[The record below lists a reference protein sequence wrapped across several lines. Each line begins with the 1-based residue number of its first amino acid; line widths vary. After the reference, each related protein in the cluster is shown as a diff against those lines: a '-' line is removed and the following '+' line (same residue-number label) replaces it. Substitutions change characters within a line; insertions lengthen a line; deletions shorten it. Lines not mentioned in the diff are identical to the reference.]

1 LEHRVSGLERDRATR
16 VVYLHMAVFGYWLYA
31 FGPVVPLLRQDQ
43 GLSRSVAGLH
53 GTALAAGS
61 VLAGV
66 VGAALVTR
74 FGRAGV
80 MRAGLVGLAAAVLL
94 ITSATAL
101 PVTLLGALVGGTLGS
116 LLVNTHSP
124 VLSDHHEL
132 AGPAAINEAN
142 ALAAATGVLSPLVL
156 GTSVALGLG
165 WRVALLGVVPLVV
178 IGLLYSRGVRLPDAR
193 PPTGLPPG
201 ARARLPRRYWVSWT
215 VLVLCIAV
223 EFSMTVWASELLR
236 ERVGMS
242 AGAAAGSIGLL
253 VLGMSV
259 GRLVGG
265 RLALRLPVDTLLAGS
280 LLVTAVGFAAFWLGR
295 TPWVAVVGLLVVG
308 LGVAT
313 QFPLAVTRAIAAARG
328 LADVAT
334 ARGSLGAGLA
344 IGAAPFALGILAD
357 RVGTH
362 VAYLVVPA
370 LLLLAGSVLVADRLY
385 DRWQGVARQRRHSPS
400 R

>member
-1 LEHRVSGLERDRATR
+1 VTALERDRTTR
-16 VVYLHMAVFGYWLYA
+16 VVYVHMAVFGYWLYA

-43 GLSRSVAGLH
+43 GVSRTVSGLH

-61 VLAGV
+61 VLAGL
-66 VGAALVTR
+66 VGTALVAR
-74 FGRAGV
+74 LGRAGV
-80 MRAGLVGLAAAVLL
+80 MRAGLAGLAVAVLL
-94 ITSATAL
+94 LTVSTAL
-101 PVTLLGALVGGTLGS
+101 PVTLLGALVGGTMGS

-156 GTSVALGLG
+156 GVCVALGLG
-165 WRVALLGVVPLVV
+165 WRVALLGVIPLVLV
-178 IGLLYSRGVRLPDAR
+178 GLLYSRGARLPDPR
-193 PPTGLPPG
+193 LPSRLSPG
-201 ARARLPRRYWVSWT
+201 ARARLPRRYWASWT

-253 VLGMSV
+253 VLGMGV
-259 GRLVGG
+259 GRLVGS
-265 RLALRLPVDTLLAGS
+265 RLALRLPVDTLLAVS
-280 LLVTAVGFAAFWLGR
+280 LLITAAGFAAFWLGR
-295 TPWVAVVGLLVVG
+295 TPWVTVGGLFVVG

-313 QFPLAVTRAIAAARG
+313 QFPLAVARAIAASRG
-328 LADVAT
+328 LADIAT
-334 ARGSLGAGLA
+334 ARASLGAGLA
-344 IGAAPFALGILAD
+344 IGAAPFALGSLAD
-357 RVGTH
+357 RAGTH
-362 VAYLVVPA
+362 TAYLVVPV
-370 LLLLAGSVLVADRLY
+370 LLLLAGSVLLADRWY
-385 DRWQGVARQRRHSPS
+385 GRWPDAKRHRRQSPS

>member
-1 LEHRVSGLERDRATR
+1 MTALERDRTTR
-16 VVYLHMAVFGYWLYA
+16 VVYVHMAVFGSWLYA

-43 GLSRSVAGLH
+43 VVSRAVSGLH

-61 VLAGV
+61 VLAGL
-66 VGAALVTR
+66 VGAALVAR
-74 FGRAGV
+74 LGRAGV
-80 MRAGLVGLAAAVLL
+80 MRAGLAGLAVAVLL
-94 ITSATAL
+94 LTVSTAL
-101 PVTLLGALVGGTLGS
+101 PVTLLGALVGGTMGS

-156 GTSVALGLG
+156 GACVALGLG
-165 WRVALLGVVPLVV
+165 WRVALLGVVPLVLV
-178 IGLLYSRGVRLPDAR
+178 GLLYSRGTRLPDPRLPTR
-193 PPTGLPPG
+193 PSGS
-201 ARARLPRRYWVSWT
+201 RARLPRRYWASWT

-253 VLGMSV
+253 VLGMGV
-259 GRLVGG
+259 GRLVGS
-265 RLALRLPVDTLLAGS
+265 RLALRLPVDALLAVS
-280 LLVTAVGFAAFWLGR
+280 LLVTAAGFAAFWLGR
-295 TPWVAVVGLLVVG
+295 TPWVAVSGLFVVG

-313 QFPLAVTRAIAAARG
+313 QFPLGVARAIAASRG

-334 ARGSLGAGLA
+334 ARASLGAGLA
-344 IGAAPFALGILAD
+344 IGAAPFALGSLAD

-362 VAYLVVPA
+362 TAYLVVPV
-370 LLLLAGSVLVADRLY
+370 LLLLAGSVLLADRWY
-385 DRWQGVARQRRHSPS
+385 GRWPDATRHRRHSPS